1 MNSNISAFAMM
12 EGNLDFNKKL
22 MIPTGTKVAV
32 HEKPNIRHKYG
43 QDGVQGWYIGPAVD
57 HCRCYKA

>member
-32 HEKPNIRHKYG
+32 HEKPNIRHKCG

-57 HCRCYKA
+57 H